1 MLMFY
6 LFFIVLLICTNPRIQ
21 QHMALMLQKDMPDDM
36 SGLILAITGALLII
50 CIAYGMQKCSTTEP
64 FLFEVSKN
72 KPHCHGLYKGIPNSF
87 QYSQIG
93 CKQNW
98 PVTESNPDFIT
109 VGGKSPHSCCCDDKN
124 PSHGYIEGDDEAQI
138 IGDGKRDMILY

>member
-6 LFFIVLLICTNPRIQ
+6 LFFIVLLVCTNPRIQ
-21 QHMALMLQKDMPDDM
+21 QQMALMLQKDMPDDM
-36 SGLILAITGALLII
+36 SGLILAIVGALLII

-72 KPHCHGLYKGIPNSF
+72 KPRCHGLYRGIPNTF
-87 QYSQIG
+87 QYDQIG

-98 PVTESNPDFIT
+98 PVSENNPDFIS
-109 VGGKSPHSCCCDDKN
+109 VDNKPPRSCCCEDKN
-124 PSHGYIEGDDEAQI
+124 PSHGYIKGDDDAQYYGNVNI
-138 IGDGKRDMILY
+138 FKQN